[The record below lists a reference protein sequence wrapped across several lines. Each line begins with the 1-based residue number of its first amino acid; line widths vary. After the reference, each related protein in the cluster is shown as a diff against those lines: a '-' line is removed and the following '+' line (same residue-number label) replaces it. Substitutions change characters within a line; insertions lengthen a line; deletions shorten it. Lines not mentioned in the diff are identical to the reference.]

1 MNWNNMWNTLFNT
14 TELFGINMGFW
25 VCLLI
30 IIIIVIL
37 MNVVFWSMKPLKTVK
52 E

>member
-14 TELFGINMGFW
+14 TELFGINMGCW

-37 MNVVFWSMKPLKTVK
+37 MNVVFWSMKPLNAIEK
-52 E
+52 

>member
-25 VCLLI
+25 VSLLI

-37 MNVVFWSMKPLKTVK
+37 MNVVFWSMKPLNAIEK
-52 E
+52 

>member
-25 VCLLI
+25 VLLTDNYNYSNI
-30 IIIIVIL
+30 DECSIL
-37 MNVVFWSMKPLKTVK
+37 EYEAFKCY
-52 E
+52 